1 MGKKQRLTGIDL
13 LRSLAIYA
21 VVILHSDEGIL
32 VKPMGWTAISQFS
45 GFAVPFFL
53 ATSFYLII
61 NKLYISGSHY
71 PWKTRLT
78 RLLIPYGFWSLVYL
92 LQKSIRYL
100 LKHENDKL
108 IHLFQDPVSI
118 IFFGGSAF
126 HLYFIPLLLS
136 GTLLI
141 KSVDFLIKRLVKP
154 STIIVALLVS
164 TFAYEIL
171 LLSGNSFQ
179 ISASI
184 GFQKLVESTI
194 PTANQNPMLRI
205 LLGELSLIIRCLPYI
220 FMAMLLNHHN
230 ISKKLLQLNTYSTL
244 VLGFIFITL
253 NIYGNLFIPESLYEI
268 TRGYTTLLFAISVS
282 TNLKENDT
290 IKNLGSCSFGIY
302 LLHLLLVEVFQSMGN
317 KFYAVTKIPVSTL
330 TLLTSSVLIFIISW
344 AATNLL
350 MKKKSVAKL
359 VFGA

>member
-1 MGKKQRLTGIDL
+1 MGKIQRLTGIDL
-13 LRSLAIYA
+13 LRGLAIYA

-61 NKLYISGSHY
+61 KKLYISGSHY

-100 LKHENDKL
+100 SKNETDKL

-118 IFFGGSAF
+118 IFFGGAAF

-154 STIIVALLVS
+154 STIIIALLVS
-164 TFAYEIL
+164 TFVYEIL

-179 ISASI
+179 ISTTI

-194 PTANQNPMLRI
+194 PTANQNLVFRI
-205 LLGELSLIIRCLPYI
+205 LLGELALIIRCLPYI
-220 FMAMLLNHHN
+220 FMAMLLKQYD
-230 ISKKLLQLNTYSTL
+230 ISKKLLQFNTSYTL
-244 VLGFIFITL
+244 VLSCIFITL
-253 NIYGNLFIPESLYEI
+253 NIYGSLFIPESLYEI
-268 TRGYTTLLFAISVS
+268 TRGYTTLLLAISLS
-282 TNLKENDT
+282 THLKENDIVT
-290 IKNLGSCSFGIY
+290 NLGSCSFGIY
-302 LLHLLLVEVFQSMGN
+302 LLHLLIVEVFRSMEN
-317 KFYAVTKIPVSTL
+317 EFYAITKIPISTL
-330 TLLTSSVLIFIISW
+330 TLLIFSILIFLLSW

-359 VFGA
+359 MFGA